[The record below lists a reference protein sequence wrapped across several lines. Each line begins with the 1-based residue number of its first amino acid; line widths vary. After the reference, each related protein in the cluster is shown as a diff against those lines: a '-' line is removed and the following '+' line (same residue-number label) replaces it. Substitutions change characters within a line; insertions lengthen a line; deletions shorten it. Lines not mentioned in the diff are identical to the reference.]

1 MYRRFIKTLSLVLS
15 CVMVICNIQVTHIHA
30 EEQYQHSETE
40 TSGSVTMKVEWNDPV
55 LGQPTTFHVSA
66 TGGSGA
72 YKFRMDAP
80 SYTNPNEM
88 AYESVADP
96 SRGEWMNYTNECNS
110 TDYSFTMTASGTYN
124 LRFYLMD
131 KAAGVYYL
139 RVSTY
144 IQVFDSNHP
153 SVRSIVQSAVA
164 QCNNETDGSDY
175 QKALWLHDWLLNQL
189 KYDNTLKWSSAE
201 SALTRGL
208 GTCQAYE
215 SAYSMLLST
224 AGIENAETRDTGDAH
239 TWNAIKLDGEWYQVD
254 CTWDDSSDHWYDFDQ
269 RRLYFG
275 LTDELMAVAH
285 PKFSEVYSKSD
296 YRTPSTSLKNN
307 YFVKSG
313 EAKQWAESYRDR
325 IQNSLNSKQ
334 TQFSIQADN
343 STYPP
348 SIYKI
353 QNGIIAYVMNQNE
366 WFLNG
371 KKVTLVVTVNDNKF
385 DFTVT
390 YPIECTKHDW
400 DQGKV
405 TTEPTCTK
413 EGIKTYTCKNCATT
427 KIETIKSLGHDYSNE
442 WTVDKEATCT
452 QEGSKSHHC
461 TRCDDKKDVTTIP
474 KTDHHFDNGVI
485 TKQATT
491 TETGLKTYTCQDCKT
506 TKSEIIPVIKNN
518 DTVDSEAPV
527 IDVGSIKFSKDS
539 ATVGDT
545 VKISVKITDN
555 VVINESAIILE
566 NYETGKKIHLQKGI
580 YNENTK
586 KYECSLDINDD
597 IPNGHWYISSIQA
610 RDKADNLGIETFQQN
625 EYSFIV
631 QGTKADSEAPV
642 IDVNSI
648 KFSKDSA
655 TVGDNVN
662 ISAKITDNVGINE
675 SAIILEN
682 YETGKKIH
690 LQKGIYNE
698 NTKKYECSLDINDDI
713 PNGHWYI
720 SSIQARDKAD
730 NLGIE
735 TFQQNEYSFIVQG
748 TKADSEAPVI
758 DVNSIKFSKD
768 SATVGDNV
776 NISAKITD
784 NVGINESAIILEN
797 YETGKKIHLQK
808 GIYNENTKKY
818 ECSLDIN
825 DDIPNG
831 HWYISSI
838 QVRDEVDNL
847 GIETFQQN
855 EYSFIVMRNNV
866 DVHKWNDG
874 IILQQATCTKQGLKE
889 YTCLTCNTIKTE
901 TIKALGHDYSN
912 NWTIDKIATC
922 TQEGSK
928 SHHCTRCDAK
938 KDVTTIPKTDYNWD
952 SGVETTKATCTKD
965 GVKTYTCKNCATTK
979 TETIKALGHDYS
991 NDWTIDKVATCQEE
1005 GSKSHHCT
1013 RCDDKKDVT
1022 VIPKLNHN
1030 WDLGVETA
1038 KATCIKDG
1046 VKTYTCKNCATTKT
1060 ETIKALGHDYSN
1072 NWTIDKIAT
1081 CTQEGSKSHHC
1092 TRCDAKKDVTTIPK
1106 TDYNWDS
1113 GVETTKATCTKDG
1126 VKTYTCKNC
1135 ATTKTEIINALG
1147 HDYSSAWTIDKEA
1160 TCKEEGSKS
1169 HHCTRCDDKKD
1180 ITTIFKTDHHFDSG
1194 VVTKE
1199 ATCTQ
1204 SGVKTYTC
1212 KDCKT
1217 TKTET
1222 IKALGHNYSSDWII
1236 DKTATCTQE
1245 GSKSHHCTRCND
1257 KKDVTVIP
1265 KLNHNWD
1272 SGVETTKAT
1281 CIKKGVK
1288 TYTCKDCKTIKTET
1302 IKALGHDYSNDWT
1315 IDKTATCT
1323 QEGSK
1328 SHHCTRCDDKKD
1340 VTVIPKTN
1348 HHFDS
1353 GVETTKA
1360 TCIKNGVKTY
1370 TCKNCKTT
1378 KTETIKALGHNYS
1391 SDWTIDKA
1399 ATCTQEGSKSHHCKR
1414 CGDKKDVTVVPKTDH
1429 NWSSWKTVVKPTTT
1443 SEGKEERICKT
1454 CNTKQQR
1461 SIAKLTETVVETQ
1474 KMYRLYNPNSGE
1486 HFYTANAGEKNHL
1499 ANIGWIYEGIGWI
1512 APKTSDY
1519 PVYRLYNGN
1528 GGEHHYTMNKAEKN
1542 MLVRAGWKYEGI
1554 GWYSADPKDSNSI
1567 PLLREYNPN
1576 AFANNHNY
1584 TTSKPEHN
1592 WLISLGWKDEG
1603 KAWYT
1608 LNK

>member
-15 CVMVICNIQVTHIHA
+15 CVMVICNIQVTNVHA
-30 EEQYQHSETE
+30 EEQYQHSETA

-96 SRGEWMNYTNECNS
+96 SRGEWLQYTNECSS
-110 TDYSFTMTASGTYN
+110 TDYSFTMMASGTYN
-124 LRFYLMD
+124 FHFYIMD
-131 KAAGVYYL
+131 QSAGVYYL
-139 RVSTY
+139 RTTTY
-144 IQVFDSNHP
+144 IQVSDSNYP

-175 QKALWLHDWLLNQL
+175 QKALWLHDWLLNQME
-189 KYDNTLKWSSAE
+189 YDRSLKWSSAE

-215 SAYSMLLST
+215 SAYAMLLST
-224 AGIENAETRDTGDAH
+224 AGIENAETRDTYDGH
-239 TWNAIKLDGEWYQVD
+239 TWNAMKLDGEWYQVD
-254 CTWDDSSDHWYDFDQ
+254 CTWDDSSDNWYNFDQ

-285 PKFSEVYSKSD
+285 PGHTNIYTVSGYGT
-296 YRTPSTSLKNN
+296 RSTTLKNN

-313 EAKQWAESYRDR
+313 EAQQWVESYRDR

-343 STYPP
+343 SNYPP

-353 QNGIIAYVMNQNE
+353 QNGIIAYMMNQNE

-371 KKVTLVVTVNDNKF
+371 KKVNLIATVNDNKF
-385 DFTVT
+385 DFNIT

-400 DQGKV
+400 DEGKV

-413 EGIKTYTCKNCATT
+413 DGIKTYTCKNCTTT
-427 KIETIKSLGHDYSNE
+427 KTETIQALGHDYSSE
-442 WTVDKEATCT
+442 WTIDKEATCKE
-452 QEGSKSHHC
+452 EGSKSHHC

-491 TETGLKTYTCQDCKT
+491 TETGLKTYTCQDCIT

-527 IDVGSIKFSKDS
+527 IDVGSIKVSKDS

-555 VVINESAIILE
+555 VGINKSVIILE

-586 KYECSLDINDD
+586 KYEYLLDINDD

-642 IDVNSI
+642 IDVGSI
-648 KFSKDSA
+648 GFSKDSA
-655 TVGDNVN
+655 TVGDTVK
-662 ISAKITDNVGINE
+662 ISVKITDNVGINE
-675 SAIILEN
+675 SVIILEN
-682 YETGKKIH
+682 YETGKSIH
-690 LQKGIYNE
+690 LRNAIYNE
-698 NTKKYECSLDINDDI
+698 TTKKYEYMLEITDEI

-720 SSIQARDKAD
+720 EGIQTRDKAD
-730 NLGIE
+730 N
-735 TFQQNEYSFIVQG
+735 F
-748 TKADSEAPVI
+748 A
-758 DVNSIKFSKD
+758 IKVFDK
-768 SATVGDNV
+768 
-776 NISAKITD
+776 
-784 NVGINESAIILEN
+784 
-797 YETGKKIHLQK
+797 
-808 GIYNENTKKY
+808 
-818 ECSLDIN
+818 
-825 DDIPNG
+825 
-831 HWYISSI
+831 
-838 QVRDEVDNL
+838 
-847 GIETFQQN
+847 N

-866 DVHKWNDG
+866 DVHKWNNG
-874 IILQQATCTKQGLKE
+874 IILQLATCTKQGLKE
-889 YTCLTCNTIKTE
+889 YTCLTCNKIKTE

-912 NWTIDKIATC
+912 NWTIDKTVTC

-928 SHHCTRCDAK
+928 SHHCTRCNDK
-938 KDVTTIPKTDYNWD
+938 KDVTTIPKTDHHFD

-965 GVKTYTCKNCATTK
+965 GVKTYTCKDCKTTKTEIIKALGHDYSNDWIVDKEATCQEEGSKSHHCTRCNDKKDVTTIPKTDHNWDSEVETTKATCTNDGVKTYTCKDCKTTKTETIKASGHDYSNEWTVDKNATCTQEGSKSHHCTRCNDKKDVTTIPKTNHHFDNGIETTKATCTKDGVKSYTCKDCKTTK

-991 NDWTIDKVATCQEE
+991 SDWTIDKIATCTQE

-1030 WDLGVETA
+1030 WVSGVETT

-1046 VKTYTCKNCATTKT
+1046 VKTYTCKDCKTTKT

-1072 NWTIDKIAT
+1072 EWTIDKAAT

-1092 TRCDAKKDVTTIPK
+1092 TKCDDKKDVTVVPK
-1106 TDYNWDS
+1106 LNHNWGS
-1113 GVETTKATCTKDG
+1113 GVETTK
-1126 VKTYTCKNC
+1126 
-1135 ATTKTEIINALG
+1135 
-1147 HDYSSAWTIDKEA
+1147 
-1160 TCKEEGSKS
+1160 
-1169 HHCTRCDDKKD
+1169 
-1180 ITTIFKTDHHFDSG
+1180 
-1194 VVTKE
+1194 

-1222 IKALGHNYSSDWII
+1222 IKALGHD
-1236 DKTATCTQE
+1236 
-1245 GSKSHHCTRCND
+1245 
-1257 KKDVTVIP
+1257 
-1265 KLNHNWD
+1265 
-1272 SGVETTKAT
+1272 
-1281 CIKKGVK
+1281 
-1288 TYTCKDCKTIKTET
+1288 
-1302 IKALGHDYSNDWT
+1302 
-1315 IDKTATCT
+1315 
-1323 QEGSK
+1323 
-1328 SHHCTRCDDKKD
+1328 
-1340 VTVIPKTN
+1340 
-1348 HHFDS
+1348 
-1353 GVETTKA
+1353 
-1360 TCIKNGVKTY
+1360 
-1370 TCKNCKTT
+1370 
-1378 KTETIKALGHNYS
+1378 YS

-1399 ATCTQEGSKSHHCKR
+1399 ATCTQEGSKSHHCTR
-1414 CGDKKDVTVVPKTDH
+1414 CSTKKDVTIIPKTAH
-1429 NWSSWKTVVKPTTT
+1429 NWSNWSVVEKATTKK
-1443 SEGKEERICKT
+1443 EGMERRICRTCNAKEE
-1454 CNTKQQR
+1454 R
-1461 SIAKLTETVVETQ
+1461 SIAKLKVETQ
-1474 KMYRLYNPNSGE
+1474 SMYRLYNQNSGE

-1499 ANIGWIYEGIGWI
+1499 ANIGWIYEGIGWN

-1519 PVYRLYNGN
+1519 PVYRLYNAN

-1542 MLVRAGWKYEGI
+1542 YLVSVGWNDEGI
-1554 GWYSADPKDSNSI
+1554 GWYSADPKDSSSI

-1592 WLISLGWKDEG
+1592 WLISLGWLDEG
-1603 KAWYT
+1603 MAWYA
-1608 LNK
+1608 LS

>member
-30 EEQYQHSETE
+30 EEQYQHSDTA

-164 QCNNETDGSDY
+164 QCNNATDGSDY

-189 KYDNTLKWSSAE
+189 KYDRSLKWSSAE

-215 SAYSMLLST
+215 SAYAMLLST
-224 AGIENAETRDTGDAH
+224 VGIENAETRDTYDGH
-239 TWNAIKLDGEWYQVD
+239 TWNAMKLDGEWYQVD
-254 CTWDDSSDHWYDFDQ
+254 CTWDDSSDNWYNFDQ
-269 RRLYFG
+269 RHLYFG

-285 PKFSEVYSKSD
+285 PGYSNIYTVSG
-296 YRTPSTSLKNN
+296 YGTRSTSLKNN

-313 EAKQWAESYRDR
+313 EAQQWVESYRDR

-343 STYPP
+343 SIHPA

-353 QNGIIAYVMNQNE
+353 QNGIITYVMNQND
-366 WFLNG
+366 WFVDG
-371 KKVTLVVTVNDNKF
+371 KKVNLVATVNDKQF
-385 DFTVT
+385 DFNVT
-390 YPIECTKHDW
+390 YPIDCTKHDW

-555 VVINESAIILE
+555 VGINESVIILE

-586 KYECSLDINDD
+586 KYEYSLDINDD

-631 QGTKADSEAPV
+631 
-642 IDVNSI
+642 
-648 KFSKDSA
+648 
-655 TVGDNVN
+655 
-662 ISAKITDNVGINE
+662 
-675 SAIILEN
+675 
-682 YETGKKIH
+682 
-690 LQKGIYNE
+690 
-698 NTKKYECSLDINDDI
+698 
-713 PNGHWYI
+713 
-720 SSIQARDKAD
+720 
-730 NLGIE
+730 
-735 TFQQNEYSFIVQG
+735 
-748 TKADSEAPVI
+748 
-758 DVNSIKFSKD
+758 
-768 SATVGDNV
+768 
-776 NISAKITD
+776 
-784 NVGINESAIILEN
+784 
-797 YETGKKIHLQK
+797 
-808 GIYNENTKKY
+808 
-818 ECSLDIN
+818 
-825 DDIPNG
+825 
-831 HWYISSI
+831 
-838 QVRDEVDNL
+838 
-847 GIETFQQN
+847 
-855 EYSFIVMRNNV
+855 MRNNV

-874 IILQQATCTKQGLKE
+874 KILQQATCTKQGLKE
-889 YTCLTCNTIKTE
+889 YTCLTCNKIKIETIKT
-901 TIKALGHDYSN
+901 LGHDYPN
-912 NWTIDKIATC
+912 NWTIDKA
-922 TQEGSK
+922 
-928 SHHCTRCDAK
+928 
-938 KDVTTIPKTDYNWD
+938 
-952 SGVETTKATCTKD
+952 
-965 GVKTYTCKNCATTK
+965 
-979 TETIKALGHDYS
+979 
-991 NDWTIDKVATCQEE
+991 
-1005 GSKSHHCT
+1005 
-1013 RCDDKKDVT
+1013 
-1022 VIPKLNHN
+1022 
-1030 WDLGVETA
+1030 
-1038 KATCIKDG
+1038 
-1046 VKTYTCKNCATTKT
+1046 
-1060 ETIKALGHDYSN
+1060 
-1072 NWTIDKIAT
+1072 
-1081 CTQEGSKSHHC
+1081 
-1092 TRCDAKKDVTTIPK
+1092 
-1106 TDYNWDS
+1106 
-1113 GVETTKATCTKDG
+1113 
-1126 VKTYTCKNC
+1126 
-1135 ATTKTEIINALG
+1135 
-1147 HDYSSAWTIDKEA
+1147 
-1160 TCKEEGSKS
+1160 
-1169 HHCTRCDDKKD
+1169 
-1180 ITTIFKTDHHFDSG
+1180 
-1194 VVTKE
+1194 
-1199 ATCTQ
+1199 
-1204 SGVKTYTC
+1204 
-1212 KDCKT
+1212 
-1217 TKTET
+1217 
-1222 IKALGHNYSSDWII
+1222 
-1236 DKTATCTQE
+1236 ATCTQE

-1281 CIKKGVK
+1281 CTKDGVK
-1288 TYTCKDCKTIKTET
+1288 TYTCKDCKKTKTET
-1302 IKALGHDYSNDWT
+1302 IKALGHDYSNNWT
-1315 IDKTATCT
+1315 IDKAATCT
-1323 QEGSK
+1323 QEGSKSHHCTRCNDKKDVTVIPKLNHNWDSGVVTTKATCTKDGIKTYTCQDCKTTKIEIIKALGHVYSNDWIVDKEATCQEEGSK

-1340 VTVIPKTN
+1340 VTVIPKTDHN
-1348 HHFDS
+1348 WDS

-1360 TCIKNGVKTY
+1360 TCTQSGVTTY
-1370 TCKNCKTT
+1370 TCKDCKTT
-1378 KTETIKALGHNYS
+1378 KTEIIKALGHDYS
-1391 SDWTIDKA
+1391 NEWTIDKA
-1399 ATCTQEGSKSHHCKR
+1399 ATCAQEGSKSHHCSR
-1414 CGDKKDVTVVPKTDH
+1414 CGAKKDVTVVSKVAH
-1429 NWSSWKTVVKPTTT
+1429 NWSSWSVVEQATTKK
-1443 SEGKEERICKT
+1443 EGKERRTCRT
-1454 CNTKQQR
+1454 CNAKEER
-1461 SIAKLTETVVETQ
+1461 SIAKLKVETQ
-1474 KMYRLYNPNSGE
+1474 SMFRLYNQNSGE

-1499 ANIGWIYEGIGWI
+1499 VNIGWIYEGIGWN

-1528 GGEHHYTMNKAEKN
+1528 GGEHHYTMNKAEKD

-1576 AFANNHNY
+1576 ALANNHNY

-1603 KAWYT
+1603 KAWYA
-1608 LNK
+1608 LN